1 MDSCNRR
8 YSWASIRGI
17 VFVIILGIVQIAA
30 GIALE
35 IFSLGAGK
43 LVKTYGAFGKNS
55 VISFFTF
62 QALLWRLDF

>member
-1 MDSCNRR
+1 MDSCNLR
-8 YSWASIRGI
+8 YSWASILGI

-43 LVKTYGAFGKNS
+43 E
-55 VISFFTF
+55 
-62 QALLWRLDF
+62 R

>member
-1 MDSCNRR
+1 MDSCNLR
-8 YSWASIRGI
+8 YSWAAILGI

-43 LVKTYGAFGKNS
+43 E
-55 VISFFTF
+55 
-62 QALLWRLDF
+62 R